1 MVHVMETLVVALL
14 CAGVAL
20 VAAADTEPFPLGGN
34 IAWGLGTDQYERV
47 RDRTQGWQKK
57 DTTECYTGNEARR
70 ARAALREPPLPAPA
84 QLYSQST
91 VFCDREARGPR
102 RGPPRAP
109 RADAAPPAQC
119 LEATDKKDHWRCQG
133 PWYCAK
139 TEVGQE
145 FGDDMDSHGERNKR
159 ANVAARR
166 RTPFR
171 RGPRFERISLNVE
184 RRATRRRRSLNIER
198 TEPPKGVTPVPPR

>member
-47 RDRTQGWQKK
+47 RDRTQGWQKN
-57 DTTECYTGNEARR
+57 DITECYTGNEARR
-70 ARAALREPPLPAPA
+70 ARAAPREP
-84 QLYSQST
+84 S
-91 VFCDREARGPR
+91 
-102 RGPPRAP
+102 PPRP
-109 RADAAPPAQC
+109 RAALLPVDGLLRPRGARAASRAPSRPPRGRRAARAQC
-119 LEATDKKDHWRCQG
+119 LQATDKKDHWRCQG

-145 FGDDMDSHGERNKR
+145 FSDDMDSHGANWKR

-166 RTPFR
+166 RTP
-171 RGPRFERISLNVE
+171 
-184 RRATRRRRSLNIER
+184 RSDAAPASREY
-198 TEPPKGVTPVPPR
+198 P